1 MQQLVKQKVKV
12 QKMSLFTL
20 IGMTLAAKVSYH
32 VSTLQR
38 GVLRWSCCLPGSGG
52 SLKAGVRE
60 SATSATGRCEAHCGV
75 VCGSSGLSFRSS

>member
-38 GVLRWSCCLPGSGG
+38 GVS
-52 SLKAGVRE
+52 
-60 SATSATGRCEAHCGV
+60 
-75 VCGSSGLSFRSS
+75 